1 MPKYNRELLK
11 TLILNFLYIHSKR
24 RKLGMCI
31 LFQKCQLVYP
41 NKVNSPPIRQFPTF
55 LIFGHVTS
63 HVTIIKRWG
72 TTKSQDILFGKN
84 LFGSRSLSERYCQS
98 FVQNTPL
105 TKASNTL
112 RMPSYIFWTQIE
124 RKRSLAVERKL
135 WAIFLPRVHLEK

>member
-24 RKLGMCI
+24 RKLGMFI

-41 NKVNSPPIRQFPTF
+41 NKVNSPPIRQFPPF
-55 LIFGHVTS
+55 SIFGLVTS
-63 HVTIIKRWG
+63 HVTIIKRWR
-72 TTKSQDILFGKN
+72 TRKPQDILFGKN
-84 LFGSRSLSERYCQS
+84 LFGSRSPSERYCQS
-98 FVQNTPL
+98 YAQNIPL

-112 RMPSYIFWTQIE
+112 RKPSDIFWTQIE
-124 RKRSLAVERKL
+124 RKRSLIVKRKL

>member
-24 RKLGMCI
+24 RKLGMFI

-41 NKVNSPPIRQFPTF
+41 NKVNSPPIRQFSPF
-55 LIFGHVTS
+55 SIFGLVTS
-63 HVTIIKRWG
+63 HVTIIKRWR
-72 TTKSQDILFGKN
+72 TRKPQDILFGKN
-84 LFGSRSLSERYCQS
+84 LFGSRSPSERYCQS
-98 FVQNTPL
+98 YAQNTPL

-112 RMPSYIFWTQIE
+112 RKPSDIFWTQIE
-124 RKRSLAVERKL
+124 RKRSLVVKRKL